1 MFGVEEFIADGIV
14 FLSEMERQNDLVR
27 TLQVIKMRGT
37 EHSRARFMMDLSEY
51 GISLAPL
58 LKKFGDTATVAP

>member
-1 MFGVEEFIADGIV
+1 
-14 FLSEMERQNDLVR
+14 MERHNDLVR

-58 LKKFGDTATVAP
+58 LKKFGDTTTVAP